1 MKINLLFNQNM
12 LLSKTRN
19 CIFEEQI
26 KNIEM
31 QAAPQIKKASGELE
45 PFSQHKLETSLR
57 RAGAKE
63 ETIEWI
69 VKEIKQWLEDGIS
82 THKIYT
88 RAFQLLQKKRGGT
101 AARYKLK
108 KAMMELGPTG
118 FPFEHFIGQIMKHQ
132 GFDVQTG
139 QIIQGHCVQ
148 HEVDVV
154 ATNDKVQNFMECKF
168 HNSAG
173 NISNVQVPLY
183 IRSRMDDIIRKRKS
197 EPEFNGLK
205 FQGWVVTN
213 TRFSSDALQY
223 GECSGLKLLSWDHP
237 ENNGLKD
244 IIEKYR
250 IFPITT
256 LAHLTQKQKIALTEK
271 GIVLCRQLLENKH
284 EIDALGLSK
293 SKKQKLLEEIEA
305 LCNL

>member
-1 MKINLLFNQNM
+1 
-12 LLSKTRN
+12 
-19 CIFEEQI
+19 
-26 KNIEM
+26 M

-173 NISNVQVPLY
+173 KISNVQVPLY

-244 IIEKYR
+244 LIEKYR

>member
-1 MKINLLFNQNM
+1 
-12 LLSKTRN
+12 
-19 CIFEEQI
+19 
-26 KNIEM
+26 M
-31 QAAPQIKKASGELE
+31 QAAPQIRKASGEVE

-57 RAGAKE
+57 RAGAQE
-63 ETIEWI
+63 ETIDWI
-69 VKEIKQWLEDGIS
+69 VKEIKKWLEDGIS
-82 THKIYT
+82 TKKIYT

-118 FPFEHFIGQIMKHQ
+118 FPFEHFIGQIMQHQ
-132 GFDVQTG
+132 GYEVLTG

-154 ATNDKVQNFMECKF
+154 ATNDKVQNLMECKF
-168 HNSAG
+168 HNSPG
-173 NISNVQVPLY
+173 NISNVKVPLY
-183 IRSRMDDIIRKRKS
+183 IRSRMDDIIRKRKN
-197 EPEFNGLK
+197 EPEFNGLQ

-223 GECSGLKLLSWDHP
+223 GKCSELKLLSWDYP

-244 IIEKYR
+244 LIEKYR

-256 LAHLTQKQKIALTEK
+256 LAHLTQKQKIALTKKE
-271 GIVLCRQLLENKH
+271 LCFAGNCW
-284 EIDALGLSK
+284 
-293 SKKQKLLEEIEA
+293 KKNMKLMRWV
-305 LCNL
+305 

>member
-1 MKINLLFNQNM
+1 MKINLLFNQIII
-12 LLSKTRN
+12 LSKTRN

-88 RAFQLLQKKRGGT
+88 KAFQLLQKKRGGT

-244 IIEKYR
+244 LIEKYR

>member
-244 IIEKYR
+244 LIEKYR